1 MGFPRQEYW
10 TGLPFPSPGDLPHP
24 GIELW
29 SPAGQVDS
37 LPLHHLGSPLQVL
50 VAGLKAQI
58 YSNLTI
64 SLHVESLC
72 VQADRSGSSSSLTS
86 ERVTGRKAVGLQM
99 GEIGF
104 KCQAFF
110 LSLLRA
116 RRKQT
121 TSVLFFPFSIQNY
134 KEVSFYNLCCHDNTW
149 FHQNVTFLKP

>member
-1 MGFPRQEYW
+1 MW
-10 TGLPFPSPGDLPHP
+10 
-24 GIELW
+24 
-29 SPAGQVDS
+29 
-37 LPLHHLGSPLQVL
+37 

-110 LSLLRA
+110 LSL
-116 RRKQT
+116 KGQEET
-121 TSVLFFPFSIQNY
+121 NY
-134 KEVSFYNLCCHDNTW
+134 KCPIFSLLYTKL
-149 FHQNVTFLKP
+149 